1 MKKTLHIHTKDIIKL
16 SLPLIATQIGHI
28 ITAIVDNIFLG
39 QLSKTEQAAGILSN
53 NLFILILVFSIGMS
67 YALTPLTTEIH
78 VENNDKEKA
87 VLFKNGIVLNLLV
100 GLLLFIVLFFLSPL
114 LHYMQQPEQVVKLA
128 IPFFN
133 VLIFSI
139 IPVSLF
145 FSCKQYCEGL
155 SNTRAAMYFS
165 ILGNLLNIILN
176 YGLIYGKY
184 GLPELGYMGSC
195 WATFISRVVMGIGFY
210 IYMFRNPSVNSFRV
224 FYKEARLS
232 LQKILSIF
240 KMGLGFALQFTF
252 EVAAFAIAGFM
263 AGTFGEEQIDAH
275 GIALNLA
282 AFTYMFASGISGA
295 ATILVSNYVSRQ
307 DEENLYLSIKSSFR
321 LVISIMLTM
330 ALIFLILHQQLPLLF
345 SKEPNIIHMASNLL
359 LFAAM
364 FQLFDGTQVTALG
377 ILRGMEDVKFPTY
390 ITFIGYWIIALPLA
404 YIFGF
409 ILNLQVYGVWLSL
422 SIALLF
428 VALALYLRIKYLM
441 KQRIQS

>member
-1 MKKTLHIHTKDIIKL
+1 MKKTLRIHSKDIIKL

-67 YALTPLTTEIH
+67 YALTPLTTEVH
-78 VENNDKEKA
+78 VGNNEKEKA
-87 VLFKNGIVLNLLV
+87 ILFKNGIALNLLV
-100 GLLLFIVLFFLSPL
+100 GLFLFILLFFLSPL
-114 LHYMQQPEQVVKLA
+114 LHEMQQPEQVVKLA

-210 IYMFRNPSVNSFRV
+210 IYMFRNPSVNSFRT
-224 FYKEARLS
+224 FYKEAKLS
-232 LQKILSIF
+232 FQKILSIF

-252 EVAAFAIAGFM
+252 EVAAFAISGFM

-295 ATILVSNYVSRQ
+295 TTILVSNYVSRN
-307 DEENLYLSIKSSFR
+307 DEENLHLSIKSSFR
-321 LVISIMLTM
+321 LVISIMLSM
-330 ALIFLILHQQLPLLF
+330 ALIFLILHQQLPKLF
-345 SKEPNIIHMASNLL
+345 SKELNIIHMASNLL

-404 YIFGF
+404 YLFGF
-409 ILNLQVYGVWLSL
+409 TLNLQVYGVWLSL

-428 VALALYLRIKYLM
+428 VSLALYLRIKYLL
-441 KQRIQS
+441 KQRMR